1 MSSEPREYLIRK
13 GGYYYRPNCSGYT
26 TSKFEAGRY
35 TKAEAEREAA
45 VEPWHMSAIHQDD
58 VEDDPVSSRIRMDT
72 ARIEALEAENVL
84 QHREFM
90 EAIDYAADIAGIE
103 ADTFIRVWREGGCEE
118 QSDEHNEWGDFREW
132 RAARRAREGG
142 NADG

>member
-1 MSSEPREYLIRK
+1 MSSELK
-13 GGYYYRPNCSGYT
+13 
-26 TSKFEAGRY
+26 RY
-35 TKAEAEREAA
+35 TYEYGILVNEDGTKARGYFHLVDA
-45 VEPWHMSAIHQDD
+45 SAL
-58 VEDDPVSSRIRMDT
+58 
-72 ARIEALEAENVL
+72 ARLEALEAENAR

-142 NADG
+142 NTDG

>member
-1 MSSEPREYLIRK
+1 MTLEEVK
-13 GGYYYRPNCSGYT
+13 
-26 TSKFEAGRY
+26 K
-35 TKAEAEREAA
+35 A
-45 VEPWHMSAIHQDD
+45 VEADTEGRWNAMGVLEA
-58 VEDDPVSSRIRMDT
+58 VT
-72 ARIEALEAENVL
+72 ARIEALEADNAS

-118 QSDEHNEWGDFREW
+118 QSDEHNEWEDFRAW